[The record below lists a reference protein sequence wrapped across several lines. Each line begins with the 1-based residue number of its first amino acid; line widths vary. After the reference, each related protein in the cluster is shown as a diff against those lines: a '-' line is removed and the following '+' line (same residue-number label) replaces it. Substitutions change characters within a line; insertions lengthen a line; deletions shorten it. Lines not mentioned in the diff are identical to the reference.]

1 MLRRSLF
8 FASPPVASFLLLPV
22 LTARALFGTSWQK
35 AWHAAFDDLCLH
47 RRITSGWRECGC
59 VSLSQRSE
67 ATQRG
72 ERILAYEATAGAE
85 RRYSARGTGQA
96 CAQLRRWQASSST
109 FRSGLVE
116 GAKQGALATKRSQPT
131 TSDYDLSLP
140 ANVGDERRYS
150 ARGTGQACASS
161 PRTQTTSST
170 FRSGLVEGAEQ
181 GALATQQSQPTT
193 SGYCVERG
201 HERVCVC
208 SEVTSVCVC
217 VARSRACVVC
227 VSHVEHVVSLQLR
240 FATNSKILKI
250 LNFQFPSC
258 FFPLKKI
265 SGVA

>member
-131 TSDYDLSLP
+131 TSDY
-140 ANVGDERRYS
+140 
-150 ARGTGQACASS
+150 
-161 PRTQTTSST
+161 
-170 FRSGLVEGAEQ
+170 
-181 GALATQQSQPTT
+181 
-193 SGYCVERG
+193 CVERG